1 MIGAASTPVRLR
13 TGSRRRTPFWL
24 LLPVLLLALLAS
36 LPLLYV
42 AAKAWDAGWHSAW
55 QLLWRPYVFRLLG
68 NTLWLMFGV
77 TLLSALLGLA
87 LAWCVE
93 RSDLPARRFWNV
105 VLCLPFAIPAFVS
118 SFTWV
123 SLSPMYEGLGGAIL
137 VMTMSKYPLVYLP
150 VAATLRGIDP
160 SLEESA
166 RMLGLSR
173 RQVFLRVTLPL
184 LRPTLAATGLLVAL
198 HMLVEFG
205 ALSILRYQTFTTAIY
220 QEFELEFSNATAA
233 MLSRYSWHCASC
245 CSGWSCACAAA
256 AAWYA
261 PARAARGGPNG
272 SAWGLASGRSRRC
285 WRRWCWSVP
294 VSPW

>member
-160 SLEESA
+160 SLE
-166 RMLGLSR
+166 LS
-173 RQVFLRVTLPL
+173 LI
-184 LRPTLAATGLLVAL
+184 
-198 HMLVEFG
+198 H
-205 ALSILRYQTFTTAIY
+205 I
-220 QEFELEFSNATAA
+220 
-233 MLSRYSWHCASC
+233 
-245 CSGWSCACAAA
+245 
-256 AAWYA
+256 
-261 PARAARGGPNG
+261 
-272 SAWGLASGRSRRC
+272 
-285 WRRWCWSVP
+285 
-294 VSPW
+294 